1 MAKDKDCV
9 DTYNRGRTSGN
20 RGGAGAYTESN
31 SEAMRKKGLG
41 DAARKVDRSDTPNEK
56 PYGSMHYPAKGE

>member
-1 MAKDKDCV
+1 MAKDDHP

-31 SEAMRKKGLG
+31 KEGMRKKDFTS
-41 DAARKVDRSDTPNEK
+41 DAARKVDRSDTPSQK
-56 PYGSMHYPAKGE
+56 SYGSMHYPSKGE